1 MNSEALLTTLEKDP
15 DNLEEQN
22 EAASFAAATTV
33 DYHTDDNNNHHKK
46 FPVVKPQ
53 SEDKKWNQA
62 EGLTV
67 KEKVIYIINHILCLY
82 RIFKYD
88 LHYLYLKFSD
98 QELFI
103 NSFKG

>member
-1 MNSEALLTTLEKDP
+1 MFFQPSKSNMNSEALLTTLEKDP

-22 EAASFAAATTV
+22 EAASFAAATTA
-33 DYHTDDNNNHHKK
+33 DYHTDHDNNNHKK

-67 KEKVIYIINHILCLY
+67 KEKVKLKSYKSYTYYVYIISLNMIYIICI
-82 RIFKYD
+82 
-88 LHYLYLKFSD
+88 
-98 QELFI
+98 
-103 NSFKG
+103 